1 MWESGGK
8 RQEAFSSPEKVHPQL
23 AHNLRPSGDLVANPG
38 RRWLSFVVPGTG
50 PRDVRCEG
58 QGFSDKVE
66 RSLSEVRVVKPKLSV
81 RSAVNLSNPVH
92 LPVVFITKTQTGKVA
107 GWIGR
112 RCRVCREWLASRA
125 SPRFDSL
132 GDRADPV
139 SVGRPRPFRWASLR
153 RSGER
158 GQPSIVGSNWVG
170 FDRPGP
176 QLAALSLGIN
186 NVPGI
191 QRRPRCRFLLTACVT
206 RRWFSRSFSRTARP
220 FVNCVSDVSTV
231 S

>member
-1 MWESGGK
+1 MARGRKLFPAQKKSTP
-8 RQEAFSSPEKVHPQL
+8 SSRTTYARREILSRTL
-23 AHNLRPSGDLVANPG
+23 AGDGSPS
-38 RRWLSFVVPGTG
+38 SFQALG

-92 LPVVFITKTQTGKVA
+92 LPVVFFTKTQTGKVA

-132 GDRADPV
+132 GDRPTPSPSGV
-139 SVGRPRPFRWASLR
+139 RVRFVGRACE
-153 RSGER
+153 GVEKR
-158 GQPSIVGSNWVG
+158 GQPSIVGSTGLVSTDRARNWPHFPSGLITCQV
-170 FDRPGP
+170 
-176 QLAALSLGIN
+176 
-186 NVPGI
+186 
-191 QRRPRCRFLLTACVT
+191 
-206 RRWFSRSFSRTARP
+206 FSVVRVADSFSLPALLVGGSLDLSVAP
-220 FVNCVSDVSTV
+220 LGPS
-231 S
+231 

>member
-1 MWESGGK
+1 MQGLPAVSCTVWESGGK

-132 GDRADPV
+132 GDRPTPSPSGV
-139 SVGRPRPFRWASLR
+139 RVRFVGRACEGVEREDSLR
-153 RSGER
+153 SLVVTGLVSTDRARNWPHFPSGLITC
-158 GQPSIVGSNWVG
+158 QV
-170 FDRPGP
+170 
-176 QLAALSLGIN
+176 
-186 NVPGI
+186 
-191 QRRPRCRFLLTACVT
+191 
-206 RRWFSRSFSRTARP
+206 FSVVRVADSFSLPALLVGGSLDLSVARLGP
-220 FVNCVSDVSTV
+220 S
-231 S
+231 